1 MIRITECLIQQGWNL
16 EKVARMSGTHNDR
29 TQTWFA
35 WHFLVAA
42 GAITIMGCQS
52 AAYRRHPQRSYS
64 SATQSCADHNAVQPA
79 LTPSASD
86 RSQFNYDD
94 QIAASPIATQDT
106 DSVVQSEPEVAEMF
120 RQMRGKLRA
129 DDTGA
134 IVEAD
139 LSYSDVT
146 DETLALIKIFPEIKE
161 LDLTGTL
168 IHDESLAVLQQLPEL
183 QSLKLKGTR
192 ISSVGMTSLAT
203 ISSLVLL
210 DASNT
215 AVADDGLAQASQ
227 WTSLRYLSLNNT
239 TVTDIS
245 IPYLTSIRTLKGL
258 SLLNTSV
265 TEEGTRL
272 LKEALPDCLV
282 VTKLESESSPTAAA
296 DTLRPVPNQS
306 GVAFPEFPA
315 TSDSQLEQLIELAGK
330 QPQLAVHLASVYSSR
345 EQWSEAA
352 QVLAAAATVDPQLQ
366 PVQLALGVALARSG
380 DLPAAKMHLTL
391 AAGEAAA
398 NYNLGLIEYEK
409 NLRSCA
415 THFRQAVAADPSLA
429 DAQTRLQDVQREL
442 SALKQQRVPIHAV
455 SSRFGDPADPP
466 IEVIPAS
473 PNRPAALSNF
483 RQR

>member
-1 MIRITECLIQQGWNL
+1 
-16 EKVARMSGTHNDR
+16 MSGTHNDR

-35 WHFLVAA
+35 WHFLVAV
-42 GAITIMGCQS
+42 GAITIMGCQT
-52 AAYRRHPQRSYS
+52 AAGRRHPPRSDS
-64 SATQSCADHNAVQPA
+64 SASQSCAKHKAVQSA

-86 RSQFNYDD
+86 RSQFNDDD
-94 QIAASPIATQDT
+94 QIAASSIATQDT

-120 RQMRGKLRA
+120 RRLRGKLRA

-146 DETLALIKIFPEIKE
+146 DETLALIGTFPEIKE

-168 IHDESLAVLQQLPEL
+168 VHDESLAVLQQLPEL

-192 ISSVGMTSLAT
+192 ISSVGMTSLT
-203 ISSLVLL
+203 IISSLVLL

-215 AVADDGLAQASQ
+215 AVADEGLAQASQ
-227 WTSLRYLSLNNT
+227 WTRLRYLSLNNT
-239 TVTDIS
+239 TVTDNS
-245 IPYLTSIRTLKGL
+245 IPYLASITTLKGL
-258 SLLNTSV
+258 SLLNTSI
-265 TEEGTRL
+265 TAEGTRV
-272 LKEALPDCLV
+272 LKESLPDCLV
-282 VTKLESESSPTAAA
+282 VTKLESELNPSAAA
-296 DTLRPVPNQS
+296 DPLRPVPTQS
-306 GVAFPEFPA
+306 GIAFPEFPT

-330 QPQLAVHLASVYSSR
+330 QPQLAVHLASVYSNR
-345 EQWSEAA
+345 EQWPQAA

-366 PVQLALGVALARSG
+366 PVQLALGVALARAG

-398 NYNLGLIEYEK
+398 NYNLGLIEYEN

-415 THFRQAVAADPSLA
+415 THFRRAVAADPSLA
-429 DAQTRLQDVQREL
+429 DAQTRLQDMQREL
-442 SALKQQRVPIHAV
+442 SALRQQRGPIHAV
-455 SSRFGDPADPP
+455 SSRSGDSEDPP
-466 IEVIPAS
+466 LEVIPAS
-473 PNRPAALSNF
+473 PSHPAACSNF